1 MQNEYSYYPWDAEA
15 LTAKAVTRSRDLF
28 WMLRSFSEYPLYT
41 FILGMTTTRENVEDA
56 FRNVCA
62 SMREHWELYEATHPC
77 GNR

>member
-1 MQNEYSYYPWDAEA
+1 VQNEYSLHLENMTIPV
-15 LTAKAVTRSRDLF
+15 AKAVTRSRDLF

-62 SMREHWELYEATHPC
+62 SMREHREFYEATHPC